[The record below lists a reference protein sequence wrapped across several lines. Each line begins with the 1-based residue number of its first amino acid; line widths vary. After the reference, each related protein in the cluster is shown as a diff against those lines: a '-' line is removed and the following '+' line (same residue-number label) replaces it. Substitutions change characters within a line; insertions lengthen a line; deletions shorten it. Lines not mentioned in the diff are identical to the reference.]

1 MVCVRAAKFIP
12 RRMRHE
18 CRGTMIS
25 LTPAPSSM
33 SGYNLPMQNKFFPHI
48 ALAIGISALSLSAM
62 FVRWAEA
69 PGTVTGFY
77 RLLISTIFLTP
88 FFIRQQKRLEPIDRR
103 RLLFPLLAG
112 IFTAFDF
119 AFWNSSL
126 KYTTAANATLLGNTA
141 PLWVALFALFI
152 FREKLRGFFGFGLIF
167 ALTGAALVMGSD
179 FLTHPTLGIG
189 DLMASTAAIFYA
201 AYQLITQR
209 GRKYIDPFRYIWLV
223 GVSATIGM
231 FMMNIVLGNQLTE
244 YPAQTWAI
252 FFVTAI
258 VSQMIGYLAITYA
271 LGHLPA
277 SIVSPTLIGQ
287 PILTT
292 VLAIPLLGE
301 IPNTLQWIG
310 GGIALAGI
318 YIVNQSHR
326 QAQEEIPNA

>member
-1 MVCVRAAKFIP
+1 
-12 RRMRHE
+12 
-18 CRGTMIS
+18 
-25 LTPAPSSM
+25 
-33 SGYNLPMQNKFFPHI
+33 MQNKFFPYL

-62 FVRWAEA
+62 FVRWADA

-77 RLLISTIFLTP
+77 RLLISTMFLTP
-88 FFIRQQKRLEPIDRR
+88 LFIRQQKRLEPIDRR
-103 RLLFPLLAG
+103 YLLFPLLAG

-152 FREKLRGFFGFGLIF
+152 FREKLRGIFWFGLVI
-167 ALTGAALVMGSD
+167 ALAGAALVMGSD

-201 AYQLITQR
+201 SYQLITQR
-209 GRKYIDPFRYIWLV
+209 GRKHIDPLRYIWMV

-231 FMMNIVLGNQLTE
+231 LIMNLVLGNQLVN
-244 YPAQTWAI
+244 YPAQTWVI
-252 FFVTAI
+252 FFATAI
-258 VSQMIGYLAITYA
+258 VSQMIGYLAISYA

-287 PILTT
+287 PILTAI
-292 VLAIPLLGE
+292 LAIPMLGE
-301 IPNTLQWIG
+301 IPNTIQWIG
-310 GGIALAGI
+310 GVIALAGI

-326 QAQEEIPNA
+326 PSRQKTPNA